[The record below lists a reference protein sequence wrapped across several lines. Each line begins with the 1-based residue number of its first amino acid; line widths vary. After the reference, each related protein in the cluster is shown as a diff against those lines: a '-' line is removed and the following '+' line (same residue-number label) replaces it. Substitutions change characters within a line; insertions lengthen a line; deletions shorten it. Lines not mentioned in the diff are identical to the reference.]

1 MNNLT
6 NTIEFNHEAFT
17 LEVNY
22 DWRKGHAGDY
32 FNPPEEDAVDINK
45 ITIIAFTNEDG
56 TIEVM
61 NLNWEESIM
70 PNSVLSAIEEEITFD
85 IENFI

>member
-6 NTIEFNHEAFT
+6 NTIEFNYEAFT

-22 DWRKGHAGDY
+22 NWRRGNAGDY
-32 FNPPEEDAVDINK
+32 FNAPEENAVDINK